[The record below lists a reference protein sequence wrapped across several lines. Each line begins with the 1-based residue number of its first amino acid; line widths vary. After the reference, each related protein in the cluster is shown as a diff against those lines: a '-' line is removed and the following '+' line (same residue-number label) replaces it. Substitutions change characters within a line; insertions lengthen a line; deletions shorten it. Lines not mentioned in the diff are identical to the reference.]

1 MLDAAAAAAQTPH
14 LTRGRQNVILRRRS
28 PTPHRTLAL
37 VQAPSDRASE
47 LAAWLSRTALGD
59 RVAFAALYQATS
71 AHLFG
76 VILRINRDRSLA
88 EELLQ
93 DIYVNIW
100 RAAGGFDAARAQPMT
115 WLVSIA
121 RNRAIDSL
129 RRAKADVK
137 TVSRSLPGAD
147 GEDDGDLLAALPSEA
162 AGPLQLLE
170 QAADARALTHC
181 VRQLSAEQQQCVAL
195 AYYQG
200 LSHAEVA
207 EHLVQPLGTVKS
219 WVRRALSAL
228 KSCLARAADAAEAST
243 QAPARGA

>member
-1 MLDAAAAAAQTPH
+1 MRLHLVGTALD
-14 LTRGRQNVILRRRS
+14 LLSEVGRGRHTRPASS
-28 PTPHRTLAL
+28 PTKKSTVPVTS
-37 VQAPSDRASE
+37 APTDRSSE
-47 LAAWLSRTALGD
+47 LAGWLARTALGD
-59 RVAFAALYQATS
+59 RSAFAALYTATS

-76 VILRINRDRSLA
+76 VILRINADRPQA

-100 RAAGGFDAARAQPMT
+100 RAAGGYDAARAQPMT

-129 RRAKADVK
+129 RRAKSEVK
-137 TVSRSLPGAD
+137 TVSRSAPGAE
-147 GEDDGDLLAALPSEA
+147 GEDDIDLLTALPSGD

-170 QAADARALTHC
+170 QAADARDLTHC
-181 VRQLSAEQQQCVAL
+181 VRQLSIEQQQCVAL

-207 EHLVQPLGTVKS
+207 AHLTQPLGTVKS
-219 WVRRALSAL
+219 WVRRALAAL
-228 KSCLARAADAAEAST
+228 KQCLARAASEPGAT
-243 QAPARGA
+243 APARGR